1 MEEET
6 YVSIYQGEEIQHKYY
21 KNKIDLNKEDINRVE
36 RKKLLYDYGV
46 YVLFEAGTIHS
57 YALENILSRHGYN
70 PKAESELNSIFDE
83 EFPNIKEEIYDVR
96 GKYKKLEEENEIL
109 KKYKD
114 TNKDYLTQEER
125 DTIQKIEDDI
135 YLKRGIEEHNLVIEK
150 LQRIEANIDKLGPRA
165 EQQYFSKH
173 KAQKSASVMSVLA
186 TLLSI
191 DYAVIATILIFRYG
205 EVGSFIGE
213 CFNSTTSD
221 IIMKGI
227 GVIVILIFIVLLFS
241 MYVGCINLMSKWS
254 ESIGIFALVAGVLGI
269 LYGPAIV
276 LMAITRHNAEWEL
289 GYSDPSMS
297 DVEVFN
303 EYEKLKAA
311 RRINRKR

>member
-1 MEEET
+1 
-6 YVSIYQGEEIQHKYY
+6 
-21 KNKIDLNKEDINRVE
+21 
-36 RKKLLYDYGV
+36 
-46 YVLFEAGTIHS
+46 
-57 YALENILSRHGYN
+57 
-70 PKAESELNSIFDE
+70 
-83 EFPNIKEEIYDVR
+83 
-96 GKYKKLEEENEIL
+96 
-109 KKYKD
+109 
-114 TNKDYLTQEER
+114 
-125 DTIQKIEDDI
+125 
-135 YLKRGIEEHNLVIEK
+135 
-150 LQRIEANIDKLGPRA
+150 
-165 EQQYFSKH
+165 
-173 KAQKSASVMSVLA
+173 MSVLA

-191 DYAVIATILIFRYG
+191 AYAVIATILIFRYG

-297 DVEVFN
+297 YVEVFN

-311 RRINRKR
+311 RRINRKRSIVSFQSASKICKALYLSTKRYRAIGTDRIFCFAWSA

>member
-1 MEEET
+1 MEVET
-6 YVSIYQGEEIQHKYY
+6 YVSEYKGEKIEHQYY
-21 KNKIDLNKEDINRVE
+21 KSKIDLNNVDINKVE

-46 YVLFEAGTIHS
+46 NVLFGPEIMHS

-70 PKAESELNSIFDE
+70 PKAESELNSIFDD
-83 EFPNIKEEIYDVR
+83 EFPSIKEEIYQVR
-96 GKYKKLEEENEIL
+96 GKYKKLEEENETL

-114 TNKDYLTQEER
+114 KNKDYLTQEER
-125 DTIQKIEDDI
+125 NTIQKIEDEI
-135 YLKRGIEEHNLVIEK
+135 NLRRGIEEHNLVIDK
-150 LQRIEANIDKLGPRA
+150 IQRIEVNIDKLGPRA
-165 EQQYFSKH
+165 EQQYYSKH
-173 KAQKSASVMSVLA
+173 KVQKSASVMSVLA

-191 DYAVIATILIFRYG
+191 AYAVIATILIFRYG
-205 EVGSFIGE
+205 EVGSFISE

-227 GVIVILIFIVLLFS
+227 GVIVILIFIVLPFS

-254 ESIGIFALVAGVLGI
+254 ERIGMFALIAGILGV